1 VPIRKN
7 RRPESSD
14 KGSCPR
20 DYNTSAVGREVQRHA
35 TDATLRLHG
44 FVIYRRPRNGPALW
58 SRGGQVYDQET
69 ASRIV
74 GREAAARGIVLADP
88 AYGKESTL

>member
-1 VPIRKN
+1 VPIPKN

-20 DYNTSAVGREVQRHA
+20 DVDTSAVGREAERHA
-35 TDATLRLHG
+35 ADATLRLHG
-44 FVIYRRPRNGPALW
+44 FLIYRRPRNGPTMW

-69 ASRIV
+69 ASRIAR
-74 GREAAARGIVLADP
+74 REDAARGIVVPDP